1 MCLSISNWNSNAVL
15 TYVVWFNWTVI
26 GEHIIYIV
34 QGNRTPLPLPP
45 LMFWTTSTIYNVIGI
60 IVSLVVG
67 VYVIGKLEEYESP
80 SRESEALRFIKQG
93 MLITLGGCL
102 MLIIIFVALFLL
114 VTYYSLDLSGL
125 LN

>member
-1 MCLSISNWNSNAVL
+1 MAFSIGIVTLFL

-67 VYVIGKLEEYESP
+67 VYVIGKLEEYESLQ
-80 SRESEALRFIKQG
+80 RIEALVYQARYVNNSWW
-93 MLITLGGCL
+93 LSYAYN
-102 MLIIIFVALFLL
+102 IFVALFLL
-114 VTYYSLDLSGL
+114 VTYYSLDLYGL